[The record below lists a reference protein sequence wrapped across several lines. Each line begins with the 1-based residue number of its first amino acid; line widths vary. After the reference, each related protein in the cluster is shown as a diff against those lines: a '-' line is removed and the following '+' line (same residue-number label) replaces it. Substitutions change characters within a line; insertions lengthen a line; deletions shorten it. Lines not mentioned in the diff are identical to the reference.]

1 MKAFTRRC
9 VWDES
14 NFATY
19 RILVLNLATVDVPD
33 VIISLLWRPCKH
45 GFYLFGH
52 NILYRSPKSS
62 TSQKRNRQVCLSVF
76 AEVSA
81 TLRDGAIIHIGMGSD
96 VVCSTKIGNVRALTR
111 GTYNRTTSRFFYVLN
126 WVLPRAKH
134 GHRYENRWYRIN
146 RW

>member
-1 MKAFTRRC
+1 M
-9 VWDES
+9 
-14 NFATY
+14 
-19 RILVLNLATVDVPD
+19 NLATVDVPD

-52 NILYRSPKSS
+52 NIIVYYIGLQKVVQAKSGIA
-62 TSQKRNRQVCLSVF
+62 KFCLSVF

-126 WVLPRAKH
+126 GVLSRTK
-134 GHRYENRWYRIN
+134 
-146 RW
+146 